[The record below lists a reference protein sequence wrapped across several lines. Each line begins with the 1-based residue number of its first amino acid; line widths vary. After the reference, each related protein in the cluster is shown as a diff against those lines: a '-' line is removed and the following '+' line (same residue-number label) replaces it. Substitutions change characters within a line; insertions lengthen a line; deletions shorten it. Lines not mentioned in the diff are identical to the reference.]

1 MDKFTMDFFE
11 IFREMS
17 FDSDGNAVA
26 KPFNPAEQT
35 AFDCYNYSRQN
46 ESTVNGKNV
55 FECNTLPPHDFTEE
69 FIDLLREAELKEI
82 AVTTENGLFDFLQ
95 TADKICCRISSV
107 CKVNHLT
114 NTVQGIIIQL

>member
-17 FDSDGNAVA
+17 FDSDGNVVA

-35 AFDCYNYSRQN
+35 AFDCYNHSRQD

-55 FECNTLPPHDFTEE
+55 FECSTLPPHDFTEE

-95 TADKICCRISSV
+95 TADKICCRISGV

-114 NTVQGIIIQL
+114 DTVHGIIIQL